1 MTFKMIKAAHL
12 LCRRFLLLPTIKKS
26 VLIHT
31 LALVLILRSA
41 LALFSLR
48 DIVQT
53 LQRLSRRKSNRRSFE
68 QEDILYAVAAIGRRL
83 PLATCLVSGLAGQYL
98 LGRNGYLSTLHI
110 GVKKETDKILMAHA
124 WVTVDQQ
131 VVIGMI
137 DDLHTYTPL
146 PGIG

>member
-1 MTFKMIKAAHL
+1 MKFEKIKAALH

-26 VLIHT
+26 VLIYT
-31 LALVLILRSA
+31 VALVMIIRSA
-41 LALFSLR
+41 LSLFSLQK
-48 DIVQT
+48 IVQT
-53 LQRLSRRKSNRRSFE
+53 LQRLSKRKSSRRYFE
-68 QEDILYAVAAIGRRL
+68 QEDILYATAAIGRRL
-83 PLATCLVSGLAGQYL
+83 PFATCLVSGLVGQYL
-98 LGRNGYLSTLHI
+98 LGCNGYLSTLHI